1 MGSDPPEPT
10 GWLGRLERAASRN
23 WRENVLDLV
32 FVGIVVVF
40 FGLSFGYAAFCD
52 RL

>member
-1 MGSDPPEPT
+1 VP
-10 GWLGRLERAASRN
+10 
-23 WRENVLDLV
+23 DLI
-32 FVGIVVVF
+32 FVGIVLAF